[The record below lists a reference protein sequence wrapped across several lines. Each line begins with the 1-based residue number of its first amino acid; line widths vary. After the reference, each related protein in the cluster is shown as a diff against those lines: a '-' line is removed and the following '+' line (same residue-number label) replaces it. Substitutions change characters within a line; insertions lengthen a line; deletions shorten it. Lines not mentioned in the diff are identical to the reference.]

1 MEEECEVWS
10 MEEECLVRDIRNNI
24 QEVKLVFL
32 NLKDV
37 HCGEPKPIMEKN
49 AYSNLKHITWK
60 LKQEH
65 EVCKKRIKK
74 WFDFDNMW
82 KCE

>member
-49 AYSNLKHITWK
+49 AYSNLKHIT
-60 LKQEH
+60 
-65 EVCKKRIKK
+65 
-74 WFDFDNMW
+74 
-82 KCE
+82 